1 MANKGKNPRSN
12 VNLKLPRK
20 PELSGPGLKK
30 EGIVVLQTFFIALFT
45 LAELAIRSGAGALSG
60 LVLILVT
67 YGGVAYGR
75 KGTRYV
81 TAVTPP
87 LAYAATTL
95 IYTLATDGVRISRV
109 GVDFIASLAS
119 VAPFLIIAAAYGW
132 YQFLN
137 EKAKN
142 RPSKARAAARA

>member
-1 MANKGKNPRSN
+1 MSDKKVA
-12 VNLKLPRK
+12 LKK
-20 PELSGPGLKK
+20 PTIPGPGLKK
-30 EGIVVLQTFFIALFT
+30 QGIVFLQSFFIALFT
-45 LAELAIRSGAGALSG
+45 LAELAIRGGAGFLSGA
-60 LVLILVT
+60 VLLLVT

-95 IYTLATDGVRISRV
+95 VYTIATDGLKISRV

-119 VAPFLIIAAAYGW
+119 VAPFLLIAAAYGW
-132 YQFLN
+132 FQFLN

-142 RPSKARAAARA
+142 RPSKRSGKA

>member
-1 MANKGKNPRSN
+1 MAERKKVSRDS
-12 VNLKLPRK
+12 LKLPQI
-20 PELSGPGLKK
+20 PGPGLKK
-30 EGIVVLQTFFIALFT
+30 QGIVFLQVVAIAFFT
-45 LAELAIRSGAGALSG
+45 LAELVIRGGAGILSG
-60 LVLILVT
+60 LVLIVVT

-75 KGTRYV
+75 TGTRYV

-95 IYTLATDGVRISRV
+95 TYTLMTDGIRLSRV

-119 VAPFLIIAAAYGW
+119 VAPFMLIAAAYGW

-137 EKAKN
+137 EKAKA
-142 RPSKARAAARA
+142 RPSKRKLAEAQ